1 MTKTLRSAL
10 ALCAL
15 FVGALSYTAGAYACD
30 GHHGDHD
37 GDHAAQSSNDSRFAS
52 FKNHHG
58 TFRLKTTLTS
68 PDSGTC
74 GNDWA
79 TDTLKRTYV
88 VKKKSDGTYMLVA
101 FDRGTFTTVAG
112 QSPGACNTGTS
123 NGSTVP
129 AGITG
134 GVTGFVVATITGG
147 TLNTHATCANPCTR
161 AAFETAFFGA
171 SAHETVTKFAFVY
184 GAKDPS
190 LAKRFWLNSGTGT
203 TSHNRGD
210 ITTTA

>member
-1 MTKTLRSAL
+1 MTKTFRSAL

-15 FVGALSYTAGAYACD
+15 LVGALSYTAGAYACD
-30 GHHGDHD
+30 GHRGD
-37 GDHAAQSSNDSRFAS
+37 GDHTAAGANAGRFAS
-52 FKNHHG
+52 FENHHG
-58 TFRLKTTLTS
+58 AFRLKTTLTS

-79 TDTLKRTYV
+79 NDTLKRTYV
-88 VKKKSDGTYMLVA
+88 VKKKSNGAYLLVA
-101 FDRGTFTTVAG
+101 FDRGTFTTVSG

-134 GVTGFVVATITGG
+134 GVVGFVAATITGG
-147 TLNTHATCANPCTR
+147 TLNTHATCPNPCTR

-171 SAHETVTKFAFVY
+171 SAHETVTKFGFIY
-184 GAKDPS
+184 GSKNSS
-190 LAKRFWLNSGTGT
+190 LAKRVWVNSGTGT
-203 TSHNRGD
+203 TSRNHGD

>member
-1 MTKTLRSAL
+1 MTKTIRGAL

-15 FVGALSYTAGAYACD
+15 LVGALSYTAAAYACD

-37 GDHAAQSSNDSRFAS
+37 GDHRAANNDTRFAS
-52 FKNHHG
+52 FHHAK
-58 TFRLKTTLTS
+58 FRVKTTLTS

-79 TDTLKRTYV
+79 NDTLNRTYV
-88 VKKKSDGTYMLVA
+88 VKKKSDGTYKLVA

-112 QSPGACNTGTS
+112 ASPGACNTGTS

-134 GVTGFVVATITGG
+134 GVAGFVVATITGG
-147 TLNTHATCANPCTR
+147 TLNTNATCPNPCTR

-184 GAKDPS
+184 GSRNPS
-190 LAKRFWLNSGTGT
+190 LTKHFWLNSGTGT